1 MGDDAARVH
10 FCPCAGCGDNRTY
23 RDSCVRELSLAV
35 LHLPDVFVQQS
46 LCGNHLAAVD
56 HAAAAHSQNEVYML
70 LTGNGRTF
78 LHLCIGGVRH
88 DTGKINNR
96 FICLFKQ
103 RFYFIIDAILFDGAA
118 AVGKQH
124 CLAFLS
130 KLCAESLRRAPLTK
144 IHLRRIRKS
153 EIVHAILFLQS

>member
-1 MGDDAARVH
+1 MPALPLLFFMGDDAARVH

-70 LTGNGRTF
+70 LTAMAAPSCTF
-78 LHLCIGGVRH
+78 
-88 DTGKINNR
+88 
-96 FICLFKQ
+96 
-103 RFYFIIDAILFDGAA
+103 A
-118 AVGKQH
+118 
-124 CLAFLS
+124 
-130 KLCAESLRRAPLTK
+130 
-144 IHLRRIRKS
+144 
-153 EIVHAILFLQS
+153 